1 MTIIKKTTQKLFI
14 FGVGT
19 LSLAT
24 LHAQEQRSRPNIL
37 FCIADDATFH
47 FFGAAGCKWV
57 DTPNYDNIAQQ
68 GLFFTNCYT
77 PNAKSAPS
85 RACILTGR
93 NSWQLKEAGNHVG
106 NFPMD
111 IKVFTEVLAA
121 NGFEV
126 ACTGKGW
133 EPGNPG
139 MKDGKVRCL
148 TGVPYQER
156 KKQKRTKYI
165 AKTDYAANF
174 SDFLDKRDT
183 TKPFFFWFG
192 SREPHRKYEYGSGI
206 AKANKRIEMID
217 TVPVFWPDSDIV
229 RIDMLDYAL
238 EVEEFDKQLGEII
251 AELKKRDELDNTLIV
266 VTADNGMPF
275 PRCKANN
282 YELANHEP
290 LVMMWP
296 KGIKQ
301 PGRTVHEYV
310 SFIDFAPTFLDLAQ
324 VKEENIDMLSITG
337 KSMKGIL
344 DNHLTC
350 DEKKYRER
358 VILGRE
364 RDDYGRPHNEG
375 YPIRSIIRNGM
386 MYIWNV
392 KPDRWPAGNP
402 ETGYLDI
409 DGSPTK
415 SYILQQNRNGDSE
428 YYRYSFIKRDA
439 EELYDLQKDKFCMNN
454 LAGSKKYAK
463 LQKALKEELLAE
475 LKKQE
480 DPRMFGKGDEFDNYP
495 FENKKAW
502 NFWERVV
509 NGEIEEPWK
518 QTGWVNK
525 TDYEIHN

>member
-1 MTIIKKTTQKLFI
+1 MKNSIQNLFI
-14 FGVGT
+14 FGIST
-19 LSLAT
+19 LSLTT
-24 LHAQEQRSRPNIL
+24 LHAQEQKVRPNIL
-37 FCIADDATFH
+37 FCIADDATYH

-57 DTPNYDNIAQQ
+57 DTPNYDKIAQQ

-106 NFPMD
+106 NFPTD
-111 IKVFTEVLAA
+111 IKVFTETLVE

-126 ACTGKGW
+126 AYTGKGW
-133 EPGNPG
+133 APGNPG
-139 MKDGKVRCL
+139 IKDGKIRRL
-148 TGVPYQER
+148 TGAPYLEKKRVPL
-156 KKQKRTKYI
+156 TKYI
-165 AKTDYAANF
+165 SKIDYAANF
-174 SDFLDKRDT
+174 SDFLDERDKS
-183 TKPFFFWFG
+183 KPFFFWFG
-192 SREPHRKYEYGSGI
+192 SHEPHRRYEYGSSI
-206 AKANKRIEMID
+206 TKANKDIKSID
-217 TVPVFWPDSDIV
+217 VVPDFWPDNDTI
-229 RIDMLDYAL
+229 RTDMLDYAL
-238 EVEEFDKQLGEII
+238 EVEEFDRQLGEII
-251 AELKKRDELDNTLIV
+251 VELEKRNELDNTLIV

-310 SFIDFAPTFLDLAQ
+310 SFIDFAPTFLELAQ
-324 VKEENIDMLSITG
+324 VKENGSGMLSITG
-337 KSMKGIL
+337 RSLKDIL
-344 DNHLTC
+344 DNQLSSE
-350 DEKKYRER
+350 EKDYRKR

-375 YPIRSIIRNGM
+375 YPIRSIIQDGI
-386 MYIWNV
+386 MYVWNV

-402 ETGYLDI
+402 ETGYLDV

-415 SYILQQNRNGDSE
+415 SYILQQNREGDPK
-428 YYRYSFIKRDA
+428 YYQYSFIKRDA
-439 EELYDLQKDKFCMNN
+439 EELYDLKKDKYCMNN
-454 LAGSKKYAK
+454 LAGNKKYAK
-463 LQKALKEELLAE
+463 LQEALKKELLTE

-495 FENKKAW
+495 FESKKAW

-509 NGEIEEPWK
+509 NGEIKEPWK
-518 QTGWVNK
+518 QTDWINK
-525 TDYEIHN
+525 TDYELPNK